1 MRLLNPRSPAFGI
14 LLLIIVYAVGIAG
27 VLIPLHE
34 DFMKLTPLNLLFSMV
49 VLFAYSNWRNI
60 WFMRLAAIVFLAG
73 MGVEILGVQT
83 DFPFGAYYYGDVLG
97 PKVFGVP
104 LLIGFNW
111 FFLVYATVV
120 IARQFKVRN
129 VFLTAAL
136 AALVMVGYDYLLEP
150 VAVHYDFWTWEA
162 GFIPLSNYIAWFV
175 ISFLFCLPAAKWLA
189 GEKNQVALP
198 LLSLQ
203 CVFFVIIN
211 LWNI

>member
-1 MRLLNPRSPAFGI
+1 MRLLNPRSSAFGI

-27 VLIPLHE
+27 VLIPLQE
-34 DFMKLTPLNLLFSMV
+34 DFMKLTPVNLLFSML
-49 VLFAYSNWRNI
+49 VLFAYGNWKDRR
-60 WFMRLAAIVFLAG
+60 FMRLAGIVFLAG

-120 IARQFKVRN
+120 IARQFKVYN
-129 VFLTAAL
+129 IFLTAAL
-136 AALVMVGYDYLLEP
+136 AALVMVGYDFLLEP
-150 VAVHYDFWTWEA
+150 VAVHYDFWTWEV
-162 GFIPLSNYIAWFV
+162 GFIPLSNYLAWFV
-175 ISFLFCLPAAKWLA
+175 ISFLLCLPAAKWLTD
-189 GEKNQVALP
+189 EKNQVALP

-211 LWNI
+211 LWKI